1 MPPTLQRFFSCGVWK
16 TCRFMLYFCSNP
28 LALPPISNTSISVSQ
43 PGTSSTWNQNELE
56 PPEFIGL
63 ALTS

>member
-1 MPPTLQRFFSCGVWK
+1 
-16 TCRFMLYFCSNP
+16 MLYLCSKP

-43 PGTSSTWNQNELE
+43 PGTSSTWNQKELE